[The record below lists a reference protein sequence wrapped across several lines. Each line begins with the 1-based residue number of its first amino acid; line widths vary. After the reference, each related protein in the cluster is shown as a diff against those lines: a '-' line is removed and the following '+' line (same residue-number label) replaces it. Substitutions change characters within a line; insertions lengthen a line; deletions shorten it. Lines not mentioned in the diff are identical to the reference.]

1 MYLQRNKLFFGIGSF
16 SKINFLSLW
25 KESVF
30 ISAFSKKSGYK
41 LFYYMIMKD
50 TSLMP
55 VLFVGHGSPMNAL
68 EDNEFTQT
76 WTEISAKLPKPQ
88 AIVCISAHWET
99 KGTYVTGTKAPK
111 TIHDFYGFPSELYEQ
126 NYPTPGSPE
135 LARYIV
141 EHVKDV
147 AIEENLEWGLDH
159 GAWAV
164 LKYLY
169 PQADIPVVQISID
182 PLWHYELGKQLS
194 FLRTKGVL
202 VIGSGNMIHNLRIMR
217 FSGSDFNAESGYDWA
232 FEINELFKRKIEVE
246 DFESLIN
253 YQSLHKDIKL
263 AIPTTEH
270 YLPLLYVLGMKKQG
284 DLITVFNDKVI
295 AGSLSM
301 TSIMIN

>member
-1 MYLQRNKLFFGIGSF
+1 M
-16 SKINFLSLW
+16 
-25 KESVF
+25 
-30 ISAFSKKSGYK
+30 
-41 LFYYMIMKD
+41 
-50 TSLMP
+50 
-55 VLFVGHGSPMNAL
+55 
-68 EDNEFTQT
+68 
-76 WTEISAKLPKPQ
+76 
-88 AIVCISAHWET
+88 
-99 KGTYVTGTKAPK
+99 
-111 TIHDFYGFPSELYEQ
+111 
-126 NYPTPGSPE
+126 
-135 LARYIV
+135 
-141 EHVKDV
+141 
-147 AIEENLEWGLDH
+147 DH

-169 PQADIPVVQISID
+169 PQADIPVVQISIDHYKD